1 LVNTIF
7 VGLLDLKEH
16 CVLLDVQTACQFWR
30 LIHLFVDFGVQINFI
45 FGYLAFCYLHQYL
58 QNRFQLYTGWST
70 SNKEAHTSGFRKKLA
85 SEIKISGFFR
95 KCIVCCIII
104 LFFKFLR
111 AHYHL
116 WTTCM
121 YGVIINVSNI

>member
-85 SEIKISGFFR
+85 SEIKYPAFFENVLWVALLFYFLNSVGLIITR
-95 KCIVCCIII
+95 GPPVCTG
-104 LFFKFLR
+104 LL
-111 AHYHL
+111 
-116 WTTCM
+116 
-121 YGVIINVSNI
+121 